1 MADLKNLEQ
10 AKVVY
15 NTICRTLE
23 NNDWHYTGDD
33 EKLKIECGARGE
45 DLPMELSIYVDAERR
60 LIMLISHLPF
70 AIQEDKRLDVAIG
83 VTAINNV
90 LVNGCFDY
98 DVATGNMIFRMTNS
112 FIDSVIGEDT
122 IKYMLF
128 CSCQTID
135 EYNDKLLMLAKGM
148 LSIEQLLK
156 VLND

>member
-1 MADLKNLEQ
+1 
-10 AKVVY
+10 
-15 NTICRTLE
+15 
-23 NNDWHYTGDD
+23 
-33 EKLKIECGARGE
+33 
-45 DLPMELSIYVDAERR
+45 MELIIYVDAERR

-128 CSCQTID
+128 CSCQTVD